1 MGMLAGNAP
10 EGATMAGLR
19 DYQVE
24 MLRRLQEAWT
34 RWQSV
39 MVQMPTGTGKTHL
52 MAAVIRQWTEGADE
66 GGVIIVAHRI
76 ELIGQISKTLSAFG
90 IGHGLVVSGAETDL
104 GKAVQV
110 ASIQTLA
117 RRMDETTMNP
127 ALVIVD
133 EAHHAP
139 AKTYR
144 VLWDKWPKAKFMGLT
159 ATPCRLNGAAFTD
172 LFDILLQSHSIQ
184 QFIDMGWLTDFE
196 YVSASPDSKAL
207 RMVAS
212 LKKRGADGDYQARE
226 MATVMDCPESVEH
239 LYRSYR
245 QFADGRKGIV
255 YAIDRQHARHIADYY
270 KANGVDCCA
279 IDCKTPADERKRLTE
294 DYLAGRLQV
303 IVNVDLYSEGYDM
316 PDMEFIQLA
325 RPTLSLSKYL
335 QQVGRGM
342 RICKGKDHVLI
353 LDQVGLY
360 QTFGL
365 PTDERDWRMMFAGK
379 EAGKGTQMATRPVIV
394 NDNPKERE
402 LVNLEMI
409 RIRRRSE
416 PQQGLA
422 IILQDGRYGVMKDGK
437 VTCQPVFG
445 QIERIDG
452 GRLFALA
459 TYPYCI
465 SRHGKTTVIDRQGT
479 DMRAE
484 LYGKVT
490 RNGDFFHASNLR
502 GEDIVWDSVGF
513 GYYRKKEPRF
523 ETVGGIEIHKDEA
536 TGLYGLRYTRG
547 LQGFRFKKDDIL
559 YNQHI
564 AIIRDTLVIRDDNGY
579 RTYKIFAFMRDR
591 ILVCASKQYQS
602 CEVFWDGT
610 FGNMHE
616 KAVLL
621 QLRNSANMAAMRLRR
636 A

>member
-1 MGMLAGNAP
+1 MNSVRLY
-10 EGATMAGLR
+10 
-19 DYQVE
+19 DYQQE
-24 MLRRLQEAWT
+24 MLERLLTTWG
-34 RWQSV
+34 RKRSV

-52 MAAVIRQWTEGADE
+52 MAAVIRQAGE
-66 GGVIIVAHRI
+66 GGVLVVAHRI
-76 ELIGQISKTLSAFG
+76 ELIAQISQTLSAFG
-90 IGHGLVVSGAETDL
+90 VEHGTIVRGAETDE

-117 RRMDETTMNP
+117 RRIEKTTLNP
-127 ALVIVD
+127 ALVIID
-133 EAHHAP
+133 EAHHAL

-144 VLWDKWPKAKFMGLT
+144 MLWDRWPEAKFLGLT

-172 LFDILLQSHSIQ
+172 LFDTLLQSWTIQ
-184 QFIDMGWLTDFE
+184 AFIDKGWLSDFE
-196 YVSASPDSKAL
+196 YVSASPDSQAL
-207 RMVAS
+207 RRVAS
-212 LKKRGADGDYQARE
+212 LKKRGADGDYQAKE
-226 MATVMDCPESVEH
+226 MAAVMDCPESVEH

-245 QFADGRKGIV
+245 QFAAGRKGIV
-255 YAIDRQHARHIADYY
+255 YAIDRRHAQHIAEYY
-270 KANGVDCCA
+270 REHGVDCCA
-279 IDCKTPADERKRLTE
+279 IDCKTPEEERKRLTD
-294 DYLAGRLQV
+294 DYTAGRLQV

-342 RICKGKDHVLI
+342 RTCKGKEHVLI

-365 PTDERDWRMMFAGK
+365 PTDERDWQQTFSGRT
-379 EAGKGTQMATRPVIV
+379 AGKGMPAETRPVV
-394 NDNPKERE
+394 VADGGRERE
-402 LVNLEMI
+402 LVNLEMV

-416 PQQGLA
+416 PQEGLA
-422 IILQDGRYGVMKDGK
+422 IILQDGKYGVMKDGK
-437 VTCQPVFG
+437 VTCRPVFE
-445 QIERIDG
+445 QIRRVDG
-452 GRLFALA
+452 GGVFALA

-465 SRHGKTTVIDRQGT
+465 SRHGKTTVIDLQGA

-490 RNGDFFHASNLR
+490 RNGEYFHASNLK
-502 GEDIVWDSVGF
+502 GEDIIWDSVGF
-513 GYYRKKEPRF
+513 GYYRKQEPRF
-523 ETVGGIEIHKDEA
+523 ETVGGIEIRKDEA
-536 TGLYGLRYTRG
+536 SGLYGLRYTRG
-547 LQGFRFKKDDIL
+547 LQGFRFRKSDIL

-564 AIIRDTLVIRDDNGY
+564 AVIRDVLVIRNGDGY
-579 RTYKIFAFMRDR
+579 RAYRIFAFMRDR

-610 FGNMHE
+610 FGNIHE
-616 KAVLL
+616 KSVLL
-621 QLRNSANMAAMRLRR
+621 QIFNSANMAALKLKR

>member
-1 MGMLAGNAP
+1 MNSVRLY
-10 EGATMAGLR
+10 
-19 DYQVE
+19 DYQQE
-24 MLRRLQEAWT
+24 MLERLLTTWE
-34 RWQSV
+34 RKRSV

-52 MAAVIRQWTEGADE
+52 MAAVIRQAGE
-66 GGVIIVAHRI
+66 GGVLVVAHRI
-76 ELIGQISKTLSAFG
+76 ELIAQISQTLSAFG
-90 IGHGLVVSGAETDL
+90 VEHGTIVRGTETDE

-117 RRMDETTMNP
+117 RRIEKTTLNP
-127 ALVIVD
+127 ALVIID
-133 EAHHAP
+133 EAHHAL

-144 VLWDKWPKAKFMGLT
+144 MLWDRWPEAKFLGLT

-172 LFDILLQSHSIQ
+172 LFDTLLQSWTIQ
-184 QFIDMGWLTDFE
+184 AFIDKGWLSDFE
-196 YVSASPDSKAL
+196 YVSASPDSQAL
-207 RMVAS
+207 RRVAS
-212 LKKRGADGDYQARE
+212 LKKRGGDGDYQAKE
-226 MATVMDCPESVEH
+226 MAAVMDCPESVEH

-245 QFADGRKGIV
+245 QFAAGRKGIV
-255 YAIDRQHARHIADYY
+255 YAIDRRHAQHIAEYY
-270 KANGVDCCA
+270 REHGVDCCA
-279 IDCKTPADERKRLTE
+279 IDCKTPEEERKRLTD
-294 DYLAGRLQV
+294 DYTAGRLQV

-342 RICKGKDHVLI
+342 RTCKGKEHVLI

-365 PTDERDWRMMFAGK
+365 PTDERDWQQTFSGK
-379 EAGKGTQMATRPVIV
+379 MAGKGMPAETRPVVV
-394 NDNPKERE
+394 NGDAREKE

-409 RIRRRSE
+409 RIRRGSE
-416 PQQGLA
+416 PQEGLA
-422 IILQDGRYGVMKDGK
+422 IILQDGKYGVMKDGK
-437 VTCQPVFG
+437 VTCRPVFE
-445 QIERIDG
+445 QIRRVDG
-452 GRLFALA
+452 GGVFALA

-465 SRHGKTTVIDRQGT
+465 SRHGKTTVIDLQGA

-490 RNGDFFHASNLR
+490 RNGEYFHASNLK
-502 GEDIVWDSVGF
+502 GEDIIWDSVGF
-513 GYYRKKEPRF
+513 GYYRKQEPRF
-523 ETVGGIEIHKDEA
+523 ETVGGIEIRKDEA
-536 TGLYGLRYTRG
+536 SGLYGLRYTRG
-547 LQGFRFKKDDIL
+547 LQGFRFRKSDIL

-564 AIIRDTLVIRDDNGY
+564 AVIRDVLVIRNGDGY
-579 RTYKIFAFMRDR
+579 RAYRIFAFMRDR

-610 FGNMHE
+610 FGNIHE
-616 KAVLL
+616 KSVLL
-621 QLRNSANMAAMRLRR
+621 QLFNSANMAALKLKR

>member
-1 MGMLAGNAP
+1 MI
-10 EGATMAGLR
+10 EQLR
-19 DYQVE
+19 DYQQS
-24 MLRRLQEAWT
+24 MLQDLRRAWK
-34 RWQSV
+34 RHQSM

-52 MAAVIRQWTEGADE
+52 IAAVIRDHADK
-66 GGVIIVAHRI
+66 GVLVVAHRM
-76 ELIGQISKTLSAFG
+76 ELIAQISQTLSDFG
-90 IGHGLVVSGAETDL
+90 IEHGLIVSGSEADT
-104 GKAVQV
+104 GKPVQV

-117 RRMDETTMNP
+117 RRMDGTLPNP

-133 EAHHAP
+133 EAHHAL

-144 VLWDKWPKAKFMGLT
+144 MLWERWTKARFLGLT
-159 ATPCRLNGAAFTD
+159 ATPCRLNNAPFTD
-172 LFDILLQSHSIQ
+172 LFQKLLQSYSIQ
-184 QFIDMGWLTDFE
+184 EFIDRGWLADFD
-196 YVSASPDSKAL
+196 YVSASPDSEAMKQVRA
-207 RMVAS
+207 
-212 LKKRGADGDYQARE
+212 LKKRGADGDYQVRE
-226 MATVMDCPESVEH
+226 MVTVMDCPESIEH
-239 LYRSYR
+239 LYKTYH
-245 QFADGRKGIV
+245 QFADGKKGIV

-270 KANGVDCCA
+270 KANGVECCA
-279 IDCKTPADERKRLTE
+279 IDCKTPADERKRMTDE
-294 DYLAGRLQV
+294 YMAGRLQV

-365 PTDERDWRMMFAGK
+365 PTEERDWQQTFCGL
-379 EAGKGTQMATRPVIV
+379 ESGKGLPNTSRIVVI
-394 NDNPKERE
+394 DDDKREKE
-402 LVNLEMI
+402 LVKLQMI

-437 VTCQPVFG
+437 VICQPVFG
-445 QIERIDG
+445 QIERIDD
-452 GRLFALA
+452 GRVFALA
-459 TYPYCI
+459 TYPYYI

-490 RNGDFFHASNLR
+490 KNGDFFHACNAK
-502 GEDIVWDSVGF
+502 GEDIIWDSVGY
-513 GYYRKKEPRF
+513 GYYRKQEPRF
-523 ETVGGIEIHKDEA
+523 ETVGGIEIRKDEA
-536 TGLYGLRYTRG
+536 SGLYGLRYTKG
-547 LQGFRFKKDDIL
+547 LQGFRFRKNDIL

-564 AIIRDTLVIRDDNGY
+564 AIIRDVLVIRNGNGY
-579 RTYKIFAFMRDR
+579 RAYKIFAFMQDR
-591 ILVCASKQYQS
+591 VLVCASKQYQS
-602 CEVFWDGT
+602 CEVFWDGS
-610 FGNMHE
+610 FGSIHE
-616 KAVLL
+616 KSILL
-621 QLRNSANMAAMRLRR
+621 QLYNSANMAALKLKR